1 MFLRLHL
8 SQPMKD
14 GVFSKQNRLAKIIIF
29 LIFTAHVCRQS
40 KSALINQIPYLH
52 TMNQKPPKKWKLL
65 LISWLFVYPVINILF
80 VLIFPLIAELHQ
92 LLKTLILTLILVPLM
107 GICIPLLHQKFWNW
121 ITQ

>member
-1 MFLRLHL
+1 VKFFRQWTQ
-8 SQPMKD
+8 S
-14 GVFSKQNRLAKIIIF
+14 NRK
-29 LIFTAHVCRQS
+29 
-40 KSALINQIPYLH
+40 ALPVVKLPYLRH
-52 TMNQKPPKKWKLL
+52 MNQKPPKKWKLL

-107 GICIPLLHQKFWNW
+107 GICIPLLHKKFWNW